1 MNIKIKTII
10 KKIIVICIIFII
22 LFPKN
27 ISFAEFPTGL
37 YSNDTQQNESIDKI
51 VRGNGFTVKYFTK
64 DGDFDSKNPDDG
76 KFNFEY
82 LTEED
87 TDRVKINSN
96 YGWYEY
102 KYNGEYYVIVSAASY
117 SLFNSGKNYEWKDY
131 IHYFHVGEK
140 YGKQYETFEFTLA
153 NGDTTIYKAIVLDSN
168 EEAMK
173 VGEDDPQIISV
184 YLGKNKD
191 DTDKEILDLYSDN
204 MRMDISMDG
213 NYENY
218 SQATSSSEKK
228 TISDLVMYFFS
239 LAFSAVG
246 DVCQKLIYQA
256 CTNTRITYLSYPQS
270 YINSNSYYSKIIQ
283 IDKDNANVSNST
295 LGTINVDSYEYDKNF
310 RRKVLFNKDT
320 QIPVIDY
327 DIYTLTTNQIDLVD
341 INFLN
346 NKDNQNKVWKL
357 ISNIVSVL
365 SHTMLYLSTALILA
379 MIIWRAIIIVVST
392 FEGNAEKRTKSINII
407 NKVMKV
413 CIKIVGIYVII
424 GLINSVYDYAYTIY
438 LKDVNISY
446 YLRANVNGLYSFN
459 TNIIGVLK
467 YKSFMLKELPK
478 LGFSFLYMI
487 FAIINLL
494 WLFALF
500 FRMIFIGLL
509 TIIAPITAVT
519 SMVDIEPSGNK
530 GIMNLIHFKIWIIT
544 YLKLVFIPVLIF
556 LMIRFLATI
565 IE

>member
-1 MNIKIKTII
+1 MKEFITIK
-10 KKIIVICIIFII
+10 
-22 LFPKN
+22 L
-27 ISFAEFPTGL
+27 
-37 YSNDTQQNESIDKI
+37 
-51 VRGNGFTVKYFTK
+51 
-64 DGDFDSKNPDDG
+64 
-76 KFNFEY
+76 
-82 LTEED
+82 
-87 TDRVKINSN
+87 
-96 YGWYEY
+96 
-102 KYNGEYYVIVSAASY
+102 
-117 SLFNSGKNYEWKDY
+117 
-131 IHYFHVGEK
+131 
-140 YGKQYETFEFTLA
+140 
-153 NGDTTIYKAIVLDSN
+153 
-168 EEAMK
+168 
-173 VGEDDPQIISV
+173 
-184 YLGKNKD
+184 
-191 DTDKEILDLYSDN
+191 
-204 MRMDISMDG
+204 
-213 NYENY
+213 
-218 SQATSSSEKK
+218 
-228 TISDLVMYFFS
+228 
-239 LAFSAVG
+239 
-246 DVCQKLIYQA
+246 
-256 CTNTRITYLSYPQS
+256 
-270 YINSNSYYSKIIQ
+270 
-283 IDKDNANVSNST
+283 
-295 LGTINVDSYEYDKNF
+295 
-310 RRKVLFNKDT
+310 
-320 QIPVIDY
+320 
-327 DIYTLTTNQIDLVD
+327 
-341 INFLN
+341 
-346 NKDNQNKVWKL
+346 
-357 ISNIVSVL
+357 
-365 SHTMLYLSTALILA
+365 
-379 MIIWRAIIIVVST
+379 
-392 FEGNAEKRTKSINII
+392 I